1 MTLPS
6 MSLSRRSISLWN
18 VALVVFLVATCLKVW
33 TGGASFVTDA
43 RAQLPDPGLQRK
55 EMVAEVRRTN
65 ELLTDIL
72 ALLKSGK
79 LHVRVEGADNQAD

>member
-6 MSLSRRSISLWN
+6 MPLSRRPLSLWN
-18 VALVVFLVATCLKVW
+18 VALIVFLAATCLKVW
-33 TGGASFVTDA
+33 TGGASLVTDA
-43 RAQLPDPGLQRK
+43 QAQIPDPGLQRK
-55 EMVAEVRRTN
+55 EMVAEIRRTN

-79 LHVRVEGADNQAD
+79 LHVRVEGADNQPD

>member
-1 MTLPS
+1 MIYSS
-6 MSLSRRSISLWN
+6 MPLSRRSFSPWN
-18 VALVVFLVATCLKVW
+18 VALFLFLAATCLKVW